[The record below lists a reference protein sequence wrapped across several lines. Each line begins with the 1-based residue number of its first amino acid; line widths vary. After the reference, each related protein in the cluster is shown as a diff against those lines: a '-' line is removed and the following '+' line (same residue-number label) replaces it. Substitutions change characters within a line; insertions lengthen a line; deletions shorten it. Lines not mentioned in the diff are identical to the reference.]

1 MDQPF
6 RPSLTRRQSSA
17 ISINDGDF
25 EWLKSYFTREDESQ
39 GAEQPLPSAPV
50 PLAGQ
55 LPPMV
60 VPPGHGQKHKHED
73 TLPSMSM
80 VTQEDVEDE
89 ETLRKRRKV
98 GWTNTEDLTI
108 LAAVRRIGTQWQRIA
123 DNLPGRTA
131 DAVRNRWHR
140 LQKTHALND
149 TEEGRSA
156 LDGLL
161 VASGVDPDW
170 CPPELST
177 PSVSDAIGASAA
189 AAEPMRIVGSDH
201 GRHMWSAEEDR
212 IIEDGVRRLGCKW
225 RQIAALLPNR
235 TDSSVRNR
243 WMRLCKEGQTQR
255 ASFDGGTPPPFAAG
269 PLSAA
274 TGSAPAAAATP
285 SPFAPRPMG
294 SGSVAPALSSQE
306 EANKML
312 DELSDSIKGIEV
324 DRGNMPLGLSA
335 PMDLVDLDSF
345 VEAVSA
351 CVEGDVLE
359 RRNSMTGGALDENL
373 GLPRFSIDEEA
384 GAQLAASKPRSGSV
398 GSRRASLSQV
408 ITDGIIECTPDGL
421 SGGMA
426 AALIGTVAIGA
437 VAAIGMAARSR
448 SGSVS

>member
-1 MDQPF
+1 MRLGGLQPSRIAAQPILSLTRSLSRPSHVHTDLQ

-189 AAEPMRIVGSDH
+189 AAEP
-201 GRHMWSAEEDR
+201 
-212 IIEDGVRRLGCKW
+212 VR
-225 RQIAALLPNR
+225 
-235 TDSSVRNR
+235 SHS
-243 WMRLCKEGQTQR
+243 
-255 ASFDGGTPPPFAAG
+255 
-269 PLSAA
+269 
-274 TGSAPAAAATP
+274 
-285 SPFAPRPMG
+285 
-294 SGSVAPALSSQE
+294 
-306 EANKML
+306 
-312 DELSDSIKGIEV
+312 
-324 DRGNMPLGLSA
+324 
-335 PMDLVDLDSF
+335 
-345 VEAVSA
+345 
-351 CVEGDVLE
+351 
-359 RRNSMTGGALDENL
+359 
-373 GLPRFSIDEEA
+373 
-384 GAQLAASKPRSGSV
+384 LAASSTPLTPPRRDLACVLGTRSNARPRCLLSPGCVSPV
-398 GSRRASLSQV
+398 LSRLPLVSLSSP
-408 ITDGIIECTPDGL
+408 ISLSSPSHLPLRCASSALTTAATCGL
-421 SGGMA
+421 RRRIGSSRTACAASAASG
-426 AALIGTVAIGA
+426 
-437 VAAIGMAARSR
+437 ARSPR
-448 SGSVS
+448 CCQTELTPP